1 MASSSLATPL
11 PQALRLEITPL
22 RLGGEVSDTIYRSA
36 TRQLGKPRLNATAEI
51 NAALRGLVYRTSGFD
66 TRT

>member
-22 RLGGEVSDTIYRSA
+22 RLGG
-36 TRQLGKPRLNATAEI
+36 GKFPIRYIDLQHDNWV
-51 NAALRGLVYRTSGFD
+51 NPV
-66 TRT
+66 